1 MKYTPHQIDEISS
14 TLEEIKL
21 KRDEL
26 DVLENEV
33 KDIDIDTDAG
43 YLLSFNYK
51 NEERLFEIPSVRLI
65 YYYNVKITNLKLE
78 IESLEKRLQ
87 ELVK

>member
-1 MKYTPHQIDEISS
+1 MNYSMRQITKISS
-14 TLEEIKL
+14 TVDEIRL

-26 DVLENEV
+26 TVLENEV
-33 KDIDIDTDAG
+33 DEITKDTDMS
-43 YLLSFNYK
+43 YFLSFNYK

-65 YYYNVKITNLKLE
+65 YYYTAKITNLKLE

-87 ELVK
+87 N